1 MRDNG
6 LAVQNKNE
14 YAWCKLRWR
23 HGLYVFYCMVNRY
36 GYVFMITYTTK
47 YARWIQDS
55 VAMFQCFSKE
65 IENSRFLFS
74 MYAFYE
80 NTHYTKKTQKVPF

>member
-1 MRDNG
+1 MGWQYKIKMNM
-6 LAVQNKNE
+6 
-14 YAWCKLRWR
+14 
-23 HGLYVFYCMVNRY
+23 HGVNYDDVMVCTCFISWSIATVT
-36 GYVFMITYTTK
+36 VFMITYTTK

-80 NTHYTKKTQKVPF
+80 NTY

>member
-1 MRDNG
+1 MSYNLSNPVIFHSCFAKASYFSLLQMRDNG

-14 YAWCKLRWR
+14 YAWSKLRWR

-55 VAMFQCFSKE
+55 VAMFQ
-65 IENSRFLFS
+65 
-74 MYAFYE
+74 
-80 NTHYTKKTQKVPF
+80 

>member
-1 MRDNG
+1 
-6 LAVQNKNE
+6 
-14 YAWCKLRWR
+14 
-23 HGLYVFYCMVNRY
+23 MVNRY

-80 NTHYTKKTQKVPF
+80 NTHYTKKKKKKYPFNFFTILKLHAF

>member
-1 MRDNG
+1 MTSWFVRVLLHG
-6 LAVQNKNE
+6 QS
-14 YAWCKLRWR
+14 LRLR
-23 HGLYVFYCMVNRY
+23 FYDYLYC
-36 GYVFMITYTTK
+36 TTK

-80 NTHYTKKTQKVPF
+80 NTHYTKKNQKVPF

>member
-1 MRDNG
+1 M
-6 LAVQNKNE
+6 
-14 YAWCKLRWR
+14 
-23 HGLYVFYCMVNRY
+23 FYCMVNRY

-47 YARWIQDS
+47 YARWIQDP

-65 IENSRFLFS
+65 IENTRLLFS

-80 NTHYTKKTQKVPF
+80 NTHYTKKNQKVPF